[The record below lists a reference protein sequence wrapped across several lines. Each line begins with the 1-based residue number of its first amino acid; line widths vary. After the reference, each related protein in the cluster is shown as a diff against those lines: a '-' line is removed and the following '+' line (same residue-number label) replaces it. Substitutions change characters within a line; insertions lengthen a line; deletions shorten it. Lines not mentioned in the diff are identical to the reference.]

1 MCEQSVNSKII
12 QKILGHRQ
20 LQTAML
26 YYEVSP
32 KSMRNAVELL
42 S

>member
-1 MCEQSVNSKII
+1 MCEQSVNPKII

-20 LQTAML
+20 LQTTML

-32 KSMRNAVELL
+32 KSIRNAVEML
-42 S
+42 

>member
-1 MCEQSVNSKII
+1 L
-12 QKILGHRQ
+12 LGHRQ
-20 LQTAML
+20 LQTTML
-26 YYEVSP
+26 YCEVSP